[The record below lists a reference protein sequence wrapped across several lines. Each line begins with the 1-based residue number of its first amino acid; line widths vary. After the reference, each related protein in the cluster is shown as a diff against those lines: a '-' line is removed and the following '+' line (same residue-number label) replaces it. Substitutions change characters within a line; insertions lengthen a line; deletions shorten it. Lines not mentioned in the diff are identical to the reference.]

1 MIKVVELRKKGKN
14 YLVTFKS
21 DTFEEEYLVSEDL
34 IIEYRLI
41 IGKEFTE
48 EQYKK
53 IVNAIN
59 KDSIYQKLLKFA
71 LFKPRTKKEI
81 FTYLDKKQVDDYG
94 YYLNKLEKLKLL
106 NDDLYAENYVS
117 DSINFK
123 KIGPKKIYE
132 NLRTKG
138 LPDVLISK
146 YLDKY
151 PEDLYYE
158 NMAYWFDKKL
168 KGTNNKPYLLL
179 KKNLMTNLLTK
190 GFDYEEVHAFIESKA
205 STLIDEA
212 NEEEAIKKEIIKLKD
227 QYQRKELK
235 TSLNQYLIQKLLAK
249 GYQYS
254 SIKKYL

>member
-1 MIKVVELRKKGKN
+1 MIKVIELRKKGKN

-21 DTFEEEYLVSEDL
+21 DVFEKEYLVSEDL
-34 IIEYRLI
+34 IIEFRLI
-41 IGKEFTE
+41 IGKEFIE

-94 YYLNKLEKLKLL
+94 YYLTKLEKLKLL

-117 DSINFK
+117 DGINFK
-123 KIGPKKIYE
+123 RIGPKKIYE
-132 NLRTKG
+132 DLRTKG
-138 LPDVLISK
+138 LSETLISK
-146 YLDKY
+146 YLNNY
-151 PEDLYYE
+151 PKEIYYQ
-158 NMAYWFDKKL
+158 NMEYWFDKKL
-168 KGTNNKPYLLL
+168 KASTNKPYLVL
-179 KKNLMTNLLTK
+179 KKNLMTTLLTK
-190 GFDYEEVHAFIESKA
+190 GFAYEEVHAFIESKA
-205 STLIDEA
+205 NTLIDEA
-212 NEEEAIKKEIIKLKD
+212 NEEDSLKKEIIKLKD